1 MGMSSSPSCRMAA
14 AEIVAAMGE
23 HIYTVPGECMR
34 RHGDLILV
42 ATGISGEHTLSLPPG
57 FCAARELVSGRRY
70 EGVKIV
76 FRADG
81 PSVFL
86 FKMSPK

>member
-1 MGMSSSPSCRMAA
+1 MVEASKGW
-14 AEIVAAMGE
+14 AEIVAGMGE

-42 ATGISGEHTLSLPPG
+42 ATGISGEHTLNLPSG
-57 FCAARELVSGRRY
+57 FCAARELISGKMHK
-70 EGVKIV
+70 GAKIV
-76 FRADG
+76 FHADG

-86 FKMSPK
+86 FKMSTR